1 MIAVNFD
8 SIASPANRPAASHQR
23 GLPLSCSRTS
33 DHSIATANGII
44 AVSGATF
51 AINSP

>member
-8 SIASPANRPAASHQR
+8 SSASPAKSPAASHQR

-33 DHSIATANGII
+33 AHSIATANGII

-51 AINSP
+51 AISSP

>member
-1 MIAVNFD
+1 MTTVNFD
-8 SIASPANRPAASHQR
+8 SIARPANSPAASHQR
-23 GLPLSCSRTS
+23 ALPLSWSRTS

-51 AINSP
+51 AISSP